1 MQLKMITISTEL
13 IRKGLKKKLK
23 APAIYESLTEN
34 DNHQHNHQHGTT
46 FSYYYLG
53 KLDLSSDTRLDL
65 RIHLGGKVH
74 ACLVE
79 SFLDHFATSYSLAL
93 DFAALGVPAY

>member
-1 MQLKMITISTEL
+1 MGWRAGAYLSIALHRTYRNPLAVSLMVGLPALDFELQPSTSRIHL
-13 IRKGLKKKLK
+13 G
-23 APAIYESLTEN
+23 
-34 DNHQHNHQHGTT
+34 
-46 FSYYYLG
+46 G
-53 KLDLSSDTRLDL
+53 KLALSSDTRLDL